1 MEEILVALS
10 VIGVIVTAVTQL
22 TKSMFSNKK
31 YLPIYNV
38 IIGIVLGLL
47 YAYTITKGDYSIYGW
62 AGALAGLGAG
72 GFYDLG
78 VNTKAIVNE
87 NEAQNLINDGKG
99 EQS

>member
-1 MEEILVALS
+1 MEDILVALS

-38 IIGIVLGLL
+38 LIGVVLGLL
-47 YAYTITKGDYSIYGW
+47 YAFTMVKGGYSVYGW

-78 VNTKAIVNE
+78 VNTKAIVNQDE
-87 NEAQNLINDGKG
+87 SEKYTNM
-99 EQS
+99 

>member
-1 MEEILVALS
+1 MEDILLALS

-31 YLPIYNV
+31 YLPIYN
-38 IIGIVLGLL
+38 IILGVAIGLI
-47 YAYTITKGDYSIYGW
+47 YAYTIVKGDYSVYGW

-87 NEAQNLINDGKG
+87 NEAQSLIDDGKG